1 MKLFLQLYQ
10 RPEYFRLVT
19 KPRTHKMV
27 LCPPW
32 ELKYWLNMADFRS
45 SCKEGEDK
53 VEDLDLLMIQTMKQ
67 RAQGKVAKHRI
78 MCKSVPPLQ

>member
-1 MKLFLQLYQ
+1 MKLFLQLHQ

-27 LCPPW
+27 PCPPW
-32 ELKYWLNMADFRS
+32 ELKYWLNMADFHS

-53 VEDLDLLMIQTMKQ
+53 VEDLDLLMIQQ
-67 RAQGKVAKHRI
+67 
-78 MCKSVPPLQ
+78 